1 MFRVTR
7 TLVCIFFST
16 ISLPQAIADDVRNDD
31 HTVSV
36 EAANVPAT
44 KAGGTARLQFK
55 IINHGN
61 EPVNLRSVRSD
72 LAKGT
77 RMTIFDP
84 FLGRRA
90 IDDLSVLRDETLD
103 LDTSHIR
110 VELVSLTEDMEPGTT
125 IEFELVFRRFSTTA
139 EAHVH

>member
-16 ISLPQAIADDVRNDD
+16 ISLSPAIADDVKNDD
-31 HTVSV
+31 YAVSV

-44 KAGGTARLQFK
+44 KVGGTAQLQFK

-61 EPVNLRSVRSD
+61 ESVNLRSVRSD
-72 LAKGT
+72 LAQVT
-77 RMTIFDP
+77 RMTISDP
-84 FLGRRA
+84 FLGRQA

-103 LDTSHIR
+103 LDTSHIK
-110 VELVSLTEDMEPGTT
+110 VELINLKEDIKPGTT